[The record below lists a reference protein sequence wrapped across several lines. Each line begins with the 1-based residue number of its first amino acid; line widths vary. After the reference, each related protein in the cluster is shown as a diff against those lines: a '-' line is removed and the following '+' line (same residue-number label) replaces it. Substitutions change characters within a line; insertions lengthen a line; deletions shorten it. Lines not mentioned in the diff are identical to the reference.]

1 MALVPLGPGSLRL
14 REKLYT
20 GPWQRCCAVPLLAPT
35 ALLQVW
41 HSTEAAL
48 SPAALGV
55 CQFYVALPV
64 LGSNPVGTVLT
75 EFSDHAITRSPG
87 REEGVN
93 TAGSLI
99 SLRQ

>member
-1 MALVPLGPGSLRL
+1 MALPI
-14 REKLYT
+14 
-20 GPWQRCCAVPLLAPT
+20 
-35 ALLQVW
+35 
-41 HSTEAAL
+41 
-48 SPAALGV
+48 
-55 CQFYVALPV
+55 